1 MATGGGMLKAVSL
14 AFVPIFVAMDAVGVL
29 SVFIVLTRRLARAER
44 RKIILESMA
53 TSLGLCFGFIFLGKV
68 LFNFLGITGGDFM
81 VAGGVI
87 LFILAMAGLTTQE
100 RRRGMPVAKYSG
112 VVPIG
117 TPLIAGP
124 AVLTTLLILM
134 ENYGVTVVLIA
145 VALNIA
151 LVGFVLAISDWIL
164 LLIGEAGADV
174 LSRIVNLFLA
184 AMAVMMIRKGIKEV
198 IPFLRPD

>member
-1 MATGGGMLKAVSL
+1 MLKAISL

-29 SVFIVLTRRLARAER
+29 SVFIALTRRLGKTER

-53 TSLGLCFGFIFLGKV
+53 TSIGMCFGFIFLGKV
-68 LFNFLGITGGDFM
+68 VFGWLGITSGDFM
-81 VAGGVI
+81 VAGGII
-87 LFILAMAGLTTQE
+87 LFILAINGLSSQE
-100 RRRGMPVAKYSG
+100 KRRGIMPVAKNSG

-134 ENYGVTVVLIA
+134 EHSGVSVVLIA

-151 LVGFVLAISDWIL
+151 LVGIVLALSDWIL
-164 LLIGEAGADV
+164 LLIGEAGAEV
-174 LSRIVNLFLA
+174 LSRIVHLFLA
-184 AMAVMMIRKGIKEV
+184 AMAVMMIRKGMKEL
-198 IPFLRPD
+198 ILLLQS

>member
-1 MATGGGMLKAVSL
+1 MLRAISI

-29 SVFIVLTRRLARAER
+29 SVFIALTRRLGKPER
-44 RKIILESMA
+44 RKIILESMV
-53 TSLGLCFGFIFLGKV
+53 TSLGLCFGFIFMGKV
-68 LFNFLGITGGDFM
+68 LFTWLGITGGDFM

-87 LFILAMAGLTTQE
+87 LFILAINGLISHE

-134 ENYGVTVVLIA
+134 ESYGIPVVLIA

-151 LVGFVLAISDWIL
+151 LVGIVLALSDFIL
-164 LLIGEAGADV
+164 HLIGEAGAEV

-184 AMAVMMIRKGIKEV
+184 AMAVMMIRKGMRELI
-198 IPFLRPD
+198 LLSWSGRGG

>member
-1 MATGGGMLKAVSL
+1 MLKAISL

-29 SVFIVLTRRLARAER
+29 SVFIALTRRLARAER
-44 RKIILESMA
+44 RKIILESMI
-53 TSLGLCFGFIFLGKV
+53 TSLGLCLGFIFLGKA
-68 LFNFLGITGGDFM
+68 LFAWLGITGGDFM
-81 VAGGVI
+81 VAGGII
-87 LFILAMAGLTTQE
+87 LFILAMDGLITHD
-100 RRRGMPVAKYSG
+100 RRRGVPVAKYSG

-134 ENYGVTVVLIA
+134 DTYRLSVVISA

-151 LVGFVLAISDWIL
+151 LVGVVLALSDVIL
-164 LLIGEAGADV
+164 SVIGEAGAEV

-184 AMAVMMIRKGIKEV
+184 AMAVMMIRKGVRELI
-198 IPFLRPD
+198 LLSR

>member
-1 MATGGGMLKAVSL
+1 VVPGEDMLKAISL

-29 SVFIVLTRRLARAER
+29 SVFIALTRRLGKTER
-44 RKIILESMA
+44 RKIILESIA
-53 TSLGLCFGFIFLGKV
+53 TSLGLCFGFIFLGKA
-68 LFNFLGITGGDFM
+68 LFAFLGITSGDFM

-87 LFILAMAGLTTQE
+87 LFILAISGLTTHQE

-134 ENYGVTVVLIA
+134 ESYGITVVLIA

-151 LVGFVLAISDWIL
+151 LVGIILAVSDWIL
-164 LLIGEAGADV
+164 LLIGEAGAEV

-184 AMAVMMIRKGIKEV
+184 AMAVMMIRKGMKEL
-198 IPFLRPD
+198 ILLLRP

>member
-1 MATGGGMLKAVSL
+1 VPGEDMLKAISL

-29 SVFIVLTRRLARAER
+29 PVFIALTHKVGKTER

-53 TSLGLCFGFIFLGKV
+53 TSIVLCFGFIFLGKM
-68 LFNFLGITGGDFM
+68 LFSFLGITGGDFM

-87 LFILAMAGLTTQE
+87 LFILAINGLITQE
-100 RRRGMPVAKYSG
+100 KRRGISIAEYSG

-134 ENYGVTVVLIA
+134 ENHGIPVVLIA
-145 VALNIA
+145 VSLNVA
-151 LVGFVLAISDWIL
+151 LVGIILALSDWIL
-164 LLIGEAGADV
+164 YLIGEAGAEV
-174 LSRIVNLFLA
+174 LSRIVSLFLA
-184 AMAVMMIRKGIKEV
+184 AMGVMMIRKGMKEL
-198 IPFLRPD
+198 ILLLRS

>member
-1 MATGGGMLKAVSL
+1 MLKAISL

-29 SVFIVLTRRLARAER
+29 SVFIALTRRLGRAER
-44 RKIILESMA
+44 RKIILESMV
-53 TSLGLCFGFIFLGKV
+53 TSLGLCLGFIFLGKA
-68 LFNFLGITGGDFM
+68 LFAWLGITGGDFM
-81 VAGGVI
+81 VAGGII
-87 LFILAMAGLTTQE
+87 LFILAMDGLITHD
-100 RRRGMPVAKYSG
+100 RRRGVPVAKYSG

-134 ENYGVTVVLIA
+134 EHYKLSVVINA

-151 LVGFVLAISDWIL
+151 LVGIVLALSDAIL
-164 LLIGEAGADV
+164 SVIGEAGAEV

-184 AMAVMMIRKGIKEV
+184 AMAVMMIRKGIREL
-198 IPFLRPD
+198 ILLSR